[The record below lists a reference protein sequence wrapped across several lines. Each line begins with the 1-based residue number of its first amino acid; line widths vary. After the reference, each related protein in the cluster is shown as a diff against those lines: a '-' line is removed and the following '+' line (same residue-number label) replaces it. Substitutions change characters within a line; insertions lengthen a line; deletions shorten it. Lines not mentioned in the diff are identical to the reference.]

1 MASRGPESKVESD
14 ANIDN
19 SLEDIEA
26 FSVSLHHNWWSKNI
40 PTSLMK
46 KLPSYQQYPLQEK
59 TGECL
64 VEKGLTE
71 FHCIRSFVCVI
82 EGQEDLS
89 WEMSNTCHETERSSG
104 SEELQPHHLS

>member
-1 MASRGPESKVESD
+1 M
-14 ANIDN
+14 
-19 SLEDIEA
+19 
-26 FSVSLHHNWWSKNI
+26 
-40 PTSLMK
+40 
-46 KLPSYQQYPLQEK
+46 
-59 TGECL
+59 
-64 VEKGLTE
+64 EKGLTE